1 MLLDA
6 RAKGLSDDQW
16 PMASAAVPLCEIS
29 GETYYCD
36 ALRALRAH
44 IRKEVQFELTKDH
57 DR

>member
-6 RAKGLSDDQW
+6 RAKGLPDDKW
-16 PMASAAVPLCEIS
+16 PAGSIAAPLRQIA

-44 IRKEVQFELTKDH
+44 IQKEVQCELAKDH
-57 DR
+57 GR